1 MMDKNGHRR
10 VGSIEARTRRIDE
23 VLNNAVAANLEE
35 VGKADNVPLDI
46 GERVLDRI
54 THPNLCGLVDQAM
67 RFVSIKA
74 FGDFFFSR

>member
-10 VGSIEARTRRIDE
+10 VGSLEARARRIDE

-35 VGKADNVPLDI
+35 VGKADQVALDI
-46 GERVLDRI
+46 GKRVLDGI

-67 RFVSIKA
+67 RFVSSKT
-74 FGDFFFSR
+74 FGDCFFSR